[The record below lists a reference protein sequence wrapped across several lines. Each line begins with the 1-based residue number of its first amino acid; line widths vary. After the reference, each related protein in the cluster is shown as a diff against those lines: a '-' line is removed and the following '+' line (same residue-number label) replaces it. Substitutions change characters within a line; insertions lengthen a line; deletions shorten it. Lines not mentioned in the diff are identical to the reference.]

1 VSRQDARL
9 FGDETIVAVSTPPG
23 RGAVAL
29 VRMSGARAFEIAKR
43 HVMPWPEKARTAFL
57 TDIADG
63 DSPLDQ
69 ALTTLFPGP
78 ESFTGEDV
86 VELWT
91 HGGHV
96 VPLSVAAAFI
106 RSGARQA
113 TAGEFTRRA
122 VLNGKLDLV
131 QAEGLGEL
139 IGSRSTAMQRAALS
153 QLHGGLS
160 RKLADLRSQFLSL
173 EALIAYE
180 IDFPEED
187 DGPIDEAEITRA
199 SQKIVT
205 ELEALLATTS
215 LGKVIRDGAVVV
227 IGGPANSGKSSLFNA
242 LLGAARAIVTDVPG
256 TTRDAIEAVVDVG
269 EWPLRLVD
277 TAGLREASD
286 RIERLGIEI
295 SERYMKSADVV
306 LACADSADELVST
319 LAKVRTLTDM
329 PVICVRTKADLDE
342 MPATAPGQTRDCVF
356 VSAEARTGLEGLI
369 DRITDHLRATYGD
382 HGTEIPMLTT
392 ARQAHAIETALSEMR
407 SFLTARSDERVPAI
421 IAAVH
426 LRECVRVLEELI
438 GAVDIEDVLDTLF
451 STFCVGK

>member
-1 VSRQDARL
+1 
-9 FGDETIVAVSTPPG
+9 
-23 RGAVAL
+23 
-29 VRMSGARAFEIAKR
+29 MSGGRAFEIARR
-43 HVMPWPEKARTAFL
+43 HITPWPDKARTALL

-69 ALTTLFPGP
+69 ALTTVFPGP

-86 VELWT
+86 VEVWT
-91 HGGHV
+91 HGGHA

-113 TAGEFTRRA
+113 DAGEFTRRA

-139 IGSRSTAMQRAALS
+139 VAARSGAMQRAALS

-160 RKLADLRSQFLSL
+160 RKLVELRGQFLSL

-187 DGPIDEAEITRA
+187 DGPVDEAQITLA
-199 SQKIVT
+199 SRQIVK

-227 IGGPANSGKSSLFNA
+227 IAGPPNAGKSSLFNA
-242 LLGAARAIVTDVPG
+242 LLGTARAIVTDVPG
-256 TTRDAIEAVVDVG
+256 TTRDAIEAVIDIG

-277 TAGLREASD
+277 TAGLRAASGQ
-286 RIERLGIEI
+286 IERLGIEI

-306 LACADSADELVST
+306 LACADSISQLESTAMKVRALT
-319 LAKVRTLTDM
+319 LA
-329 PVICVRTKADLDE
+329 PVICVKTKADTDDMTSRE
-342 MPATAPGQTRDCVF
+342 RGAKSDAVF
-356 VSAEARTGLEGLI
+356 VSAELRTGLEQLV
-369 DRITDHLRATYGD
+369 DRITGRLRTTYGE
-382 HGTEIPMLTT
+382 HGTDAPMLTT
-392 ARQAHAIETALSEMR
+392 ARQTQAIETALAEMR
-407 SFLTARSDERVPAI
+407 SFLTVRSNGQVPAT

>member
-1 VSRQDARL
+1 MSRQDARL

>member
-1 VSRQDARL
+1 
-9 FGDETIVAVSTPPG
+9 
-23 RGAVAL
+23 
-29 VRMSGARAFEIAKR
+29 
-43 HVMPWPEKARTAFL
+43 MPWPEKARTAFL